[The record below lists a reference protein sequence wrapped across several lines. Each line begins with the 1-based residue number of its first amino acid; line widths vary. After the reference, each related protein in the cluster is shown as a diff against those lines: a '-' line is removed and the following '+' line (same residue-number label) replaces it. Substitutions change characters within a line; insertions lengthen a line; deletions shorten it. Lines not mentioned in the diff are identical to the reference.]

1 MLQIYIVDL
10 QLSTQNDGRYIIKHF
25 FKITHEGM
33 KDLHTAMRLHFQIL
47 CYNLQDK
54 KVFAKILHP

>member
-25 FKITHEGM
+25 FKM
-33 KDLHTAMRLHFQIL
+33 RMNDLYTAMRLHFQIS
-47 CYNLQDK
+47 CYKLQDENG
-54 KVFAKILHP
+54 FAKTLHP